1 MRHRARLVTAA
12 LACTLALAAGCGDQS
27 ADGRPTGGSS
37 DGAVASA
44 GDGTS
49 PGTTIPADFPLS
61 SGMGGPADT
70 VPTAR
75 TGTGLRDLELC
86 GTSPLRGLGT
96 RDRMVADNSGGE
108 SADTRELLVLGA
120 PEDAGRL
127 ADRLVGLVADCA
139 EPDTIGD
146 VETRTQVLASPFG
159 PRPATTLLQTYSVD
173 GEPGTGATVVHVVP
187 VGAALLV
194 TSTYGQWT
202 RDTARDA
209 VEATVAPLRGTV
221 AALAVFGDVPAPS
234 PAPAPTEAPAESP
247 TEAPS
252 EVPAEDPGDSPAGSP
267 TAPAPPGPSSS
278 PSAPAPTPSTDATG
292 TPSPG
297 DPADPVE
304 PPEIPAGFPLD
315 VGLPEDGGDDDVT
328 PPTDA
333 VVMDP
338 VGMCGRDVWP
348 AAEAAATRH
357 LYSSVIGPE
366 HYDGRELIVHADADA
381 AVAAMSEVRRA
392 ARECRRSAN
401 QVWTVLP
408 RDTGYDTVTMGLT
421 YDDGLGSSVYQ
432 VTRVGSA
439 RLMVQTYGEG
449 SLASLD
455 RQADEVTGTT
465 DQIVQAMCAFTKTGC

>member
-27 ADGRPTGGSS
+27 AGGPTAGGSS
-37 DGAVASA
+37 DGSVASA
-44 GDGTS
+44 SDGTS
-49 PGTTIPADFPLS
+49 PGTAIPDDFPLS

-70 VPTAR
+70 VPTSR
-75 TGTGLRDLELC
+75 SGTGLRDLELC

-120 PEDAGRL
+120 PDDARRL
-127 ADRLVGLVADCA
+127 ADRLAGLVADCA
-139 EPDTIGD
+139 EPDASRD
-146 VETRTQVLASPFG
+146 METRTEVLASPFG
-159 PRPATTLLQTYSVD
+159 PGPATTLLQTYSFD
-173 GEPGTGATVVHVVP
+173 GEPGTGATIVHVVP

-202 RDTARDA
+202 RERARDA
-209 VEATVAPLRGTV
+209 VDATVAPLRSTV
-221 AALAVFGDVPAPS
+221 KALAMFGEL
-234 PAPAPTEAPAESP
+234 PTATPVP

-252 EVPAEDPGDSPAGSP
+252 TTPTESP
-267 TAPAPPGPSSS
+267 TT
-278 PSAPAPTPSTDATG
+278 PSAPASSPPSPAPSAPPSSTPTTDPTG
-292 TPSPG
+292 TPETPE
-297 DPADPVE
+297 PTE
-304 PPEIPAGFPLD
+304 PPEPAEVPADFPLD
-315 VGLPEDGGDDDVT
+315 VGLPEDGGDDAVT
-328 PPTDA
+328 PPTDD
-333 VVMDP
+333 VGMDP
-338 VGMCGRDVWP
+338 VEMCGRDVWP
-348 AAEAAATRH
+348 AADAASTRH
-357 LYSSVIGPE
+357 LYSFVLGPE
-366 HYDGRELIVHADADA
+366 YYDGRELVVHADAGA
-381 AVAAMSEVRRA
+381 AVEAMTEVRRA
-392 ARECRRSAN
+392 ARECRRSGN

-421 YDDGLGSSVYQ
+421 YADGLGSSVFQ

-465 DQIVQAMCAFTKTGC
+465 NQIVQSMCAFTKTGC